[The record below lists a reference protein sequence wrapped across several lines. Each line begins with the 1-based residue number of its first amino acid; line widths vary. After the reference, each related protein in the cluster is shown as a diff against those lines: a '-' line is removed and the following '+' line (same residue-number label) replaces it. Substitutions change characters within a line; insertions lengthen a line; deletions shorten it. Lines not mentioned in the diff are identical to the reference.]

1 MFFQNLFEEENYLVI
16 HVDMDTENKVLT
28 YGIGIILLNVGMYFV
43 LPVAALLT
51 FKRYVVSK
59 LNIF

>member
-1 MFFQNLFEEENYLVI
+1 MN
-16 HVDMDTENKVLT
+16 TESKVLT

-51 FKRYVVSK
+51 FKRHVVSK

>member
-1 MFFQNLFEEENYLVI
+1 
-16 HVDMDTENKVLT
+16 MDTESKVLT

-43 LPVAALLT
+43 MPIAALFA
-51 FKRYVVSK
+51 FKRHVIHK